1 VGDTL
6 YGAPRELRLV
16 ATAKGKPGAPD
27 AVLSL
32 GRNFLHAASLEFT
45 HPRTG
50 KKIALERVLPVELD
64 RLLRNLQD
72 EGN

>member
-1 VGDTL
+1 VVGDTL

-16 ATAKGKPGAPD
+16 AAAKGKPGAPE

-32 GRNFLHAASLEFT
+32 GRNFLHAAALEFT

-50 KKIALERVLPVELD
+50 KKIALEKALPAELD
-64 RLLRNLQD
+64 QFLGNLQ
-72 EGN
+72 N